1 MPSEALFR
9 DVSCVVHC
17 GGLAHRLATR
27 ADYERANV
35 QATSQLAEAAGRMGV
50 PHFLFISSL
59 NTVPIAAQLADSDA
73 SLYSEP
79 NDGYA
84 ASKWQSEIALKAVC
98 QRHEQALTIIRP
110 ALIYDKELTANLARL
125 GQLMRWW
132 PAALP
137 AVGNRCLVSRPDL
150 VELIVDRAVQSLP
163 DSASSTGVGGHR
175 RTAIRCSADLGSTFC
190 GQMLGND
197 ARVAVSLGGACF
209 GLAWC
214 IGTRRNLAFIDSAL
228 LDWCSAIY
236 PRLAVKVDAG
246 VSLPRRVIVVMLLLC
261 LLIASTL
268 GLLLYLRIAPF
279 FRAGRSSDGSRPPCR
294 ADRGWSWSRVS
305 QFVGCSVGVGAPS

>member
-1 MPSEALFR
+1 MLLLTGATGYLGRALCAALRIRGLKARVAGRQAPAGWEDDWGFYDLDSSSMPSETLFR

-27 ADYERANV
+27 ADYERANI
-35 QATSQLAEAAGRMGV
+35 QATSQLADAAGRMGV

-59 NTVPIAAQLADSDA
+59 NTVPVAAQLADSDA
-73 SLYSEP
+73 SLYPEP

-150 VELIVDRAVQSLP
+150 VELIVGRAVQSLP
-163 DSASSTGVGGHR
+163 GAASSMVLAVTDGQQYDAAR
-175 RTAIRCSADLGSTFC
+175 ISAALSAGKCWGMTPEWLC
-190 GQMLGND
+190 RWG
-197 ARVAVSLGGACF
+197 
-209 GLAWC
+209 GLASDWRGASEPGATWRALTQHYW
-214 IGTRRNLAFIDSAL
+214 IGAQPSIPGWQSKWTLE
-228 LDWCSAIY
+228 
-236 PRLAVKVDAG
+236 
-246 VSLPRRVIVVMLLLC
+246 SL
-261 LLIASTL
+261 
-268 GLLLYLRIAPF
+268 
-279 FRAGRSSDGSRPPCR
+279 CR
-294 ADRGWSWSRVS
+294 AESSL
-305 QFVGCSVGVGAPS
+305 

>member
-1 MPSEALFR
+1 MLLLTGATGYLGRALCAALRSRGLKARVAGRQAPAGWEHAWGFYDLDSSSMPSETLFR

-27 ADYERANV
+27 AEYERANV

-163 DSASSTGVGGHR
+163 DSASSTVLAVTDGQQYDAARISV
-175 RTAIRCSADLGSTFC
+175 ALSAGKCWGMTPEWLCRWG
-190 GQMLGND
+190 
-197 ARVAVSLGGACF
+197 
-209 GLAWC
+209 GLASDWRGASEPGATWRSLTRHYW
-214 IGTRRNLAFIDSAL
+214 IGAQPSIPGWQSKWTLES
-228 LDWCSAIY
+228 
-236 PRLAVKVDAG
+236 
-246 VSLPRRVIVVMLLLC
+246 LC
-261 LLIASTL
+261 LAE
-268 GLLLYLRIAPF
+268 
-279 FRAGRSSDGSRPPCR
+279 SSL
-294 ADRGWSWSRVS
+294 
-305 QFVGCSVGVGAPS
+305 